1 MKLFHLQGHPIDWAN
16 KWAYEDS
23 EEAKRGY
30 LAKQRQAYCRR
41 FRKNDIR
48 RRPIQKL

>member
-16 KWAYEDS
+16 KWAYVHS
-23 EEAKRGY
+23 EEANRAY
-30 LAKQRQAYCRR
+30 LAKQQPANCRR
-41 FRKNDIR
+41 FRRNNIR